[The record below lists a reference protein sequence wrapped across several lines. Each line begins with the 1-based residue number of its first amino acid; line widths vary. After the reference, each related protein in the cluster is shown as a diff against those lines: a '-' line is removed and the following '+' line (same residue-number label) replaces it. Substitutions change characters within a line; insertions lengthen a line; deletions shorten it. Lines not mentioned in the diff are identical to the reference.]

1 MLSKKMLKALNA
13 QLNAEWYSSYLYV
26 SMAAYFE
33 DLNLKGFA
41 NWMSVQ
47 AQEEHAHGQ
56 MFYNQLNDRRGR
68 VTLTAIAAPP
78 TEWESPEKVF
88 AHVLEHE
95 QMVTGL
101 INKLVDLAQAESD
114 HATRNF
120 LQWFVAEQVEEE
132 ANADAILRQ
141 LNLVGDNPHA
151 LLMLD
156 RELAMRVFVDPLAT
170 AGGGAA
176 A

>member
-1 MLSKKMLKALNA
+1 MLSKKMLKALNG
-13 QLNAEWYSSYLYV
+13 QVNAEWYSAYLYV

-33 DLNLKGFA
+33 DMNLKGFA

-47 AQEEHAHGQ
+47 AQEEQAHGQ
-56 MFYNQLNDRRGR
+56 MFYNQINDRRGR
-68 VTLTAIAAPP
+68 VTLAAIAAPP
-78 TEWESPEKVF
+78 TTWDSPLKVF
-88 AHVLEHE
+88 EHVLEHE

-114 HATRNF
+114 HASRNF

-132 ANADAILRQ
+132 ANADAIMRQ
-141 LNLVGDNPHA
+141 LALVGDNPHA

-156 RELAMRVFVDPLAT
+156 RELATRVFVSPIPA
-170 AGGGAA
+170 AGAGAA